1 MIGAFSETEMNYLVD
16 FAKPRLSRN
25 RYENIQDID
34 PTAHKSEYRHNSQKR
49 RIIHKTVQAWIS
61 EVEWPDLAN
70 YDYVGRNFT
79 RMLHPILWKL
89 SRKIELAT
97 QMQTQSHYSSQ
108 PFQVT
113 NYGLGEVLSKYSVL
127 KFFVKSLSS
136 KSK

>member
-1 MIGAFSETEMNYLVD
+1 MIGAYSKIEMNYLVD
-16 FAKPRLSRN
+16 YAKPRLSRN

-34 PTAHKSEYRHNSQKR
+34 PTASKSEYRHNSQKR
-49 RIIHKTVQAWIS
+49 IIIHKTVQAWIS

-89 SRKIELAT
+89 SKKIELAT
-97 QMQTQSHYSSQ
+97 QMQTQSHYSSK

-113 NYGLGEVLSKYSVL
+113 NYGLGEIV
-127 KFFVKSLSS
+127 F
-136 KSK
+136 

>member
-1 MIGAFSETEMNYLVD
+1 MIGAYSKIEMNYLVD
-16 FAKPRLSRN
+16 YAKPRLSRN

-34 PTAHKSEYRHNSQKR
+34 PTASKSEYRHNSQKR

-89 SRKIELAT
+89 SKKIELAT
-97 QMQTQSHYSSQ
+97 QMQTQSHYLW
-108 PFQVT
+108 T
-113 NYGLGEVLSKYSVL
+113 R
-127 KFFVKSLSS
+127 
-136 KSK
+136 